1 MSSERFRNVDASG
14 PDSARW
20 QPKNWRLSTKL
31 AALTVVPLAL
41 AAVFGA
47 LRITASADHS
57 HSAAVRDA
65 LIIGALLVLALIF
78 LTVVAR
84 SIHERDVDTDA
95 QPARSDEYRGPVAR
109 AFDEA
114 RSETVRLASEHA
126 ALRAD
131 VNDVFVNLSRRTES
145 LVARQE
151 RLIEELQRGEQDSE
165 RLGTL
170 DRLDHL
176 ATRLRRDGEN
186 LLVLAGA
193 QLGQRTGEPLPI
205 VDVLHAAVSEIEDN
219 RRVVMQPLP
228 RAQVPAL
235 AVNDIVRLVAELLD
249 NATAHADPAAQVH
262 LNAML
267 PPDGGLVIEISDA
280 GTGLP
285 RARVLELNDRLAAPP
300 VGEVSV
306 SPQMGLRVVG
316 RLAERHNVRVRLSSD
331 EGAGVT
337 VTVTLPPELVA
348 APAPGPGL
356 ASAPPP
362 QFEAFDT
369 AVNGPPSFAPSSFA
383 PPPFAPPPLPLA
395 PVSPAPPF
403 APPTFAPAPTSS
415 FAPPPA
421 AGPTPASPPPAPA
434 PAAAAP
440 RTPDPVP
447 FTAALP
453 TFAGLPR
460 LSAPVPPEP
469 AWAPPPSALPASAP
483 PASAPPASAPPASAP
498 PGPVSTEPDL
508 LDDIRGGEDEAE
520 TPIFRAML
528 SRWFIEDAA
537 APEMTGA
544 AAPVYASAPASADPW
559 HSDAD
564 AGWQAAEA
572 LNSASPHELTA
583 AGLPKRQPQAFLVPG
598 SAGGASINA
607 RPRSAE
613 VARDRLSSFQRGV
626 NRGRHEAAGATGPGA
641 PDPDNDQDRDH
652 VWEAHR

>member
-1 MSSERFRNVDASG
+1 MSSERFREVDASG

-20 QPKNWRLSTKL
+20 QPRNWRLSTKL
-31 AALTVVPLAL
+31 AALTAVPLAL

-47 LRITASADHS
+47 LRITSSADHS
-57 HSAAVRDA
+57 HSAALRDA
-65 LIIGALLVLALIF
+65 VIIGALLVLALVF

-84 SIHERDVDTDA
+84 SIHERDVDTDHEPV
-95 QPARSDEYRGPVAR
+95 QDEYRGPVAR

-114 RSETVRLASEHA
+114 RSETVRLASEQA

-131 VNDVFVNLSRRTES
+131 VNDVFVNLSRRTAS
-145 LVARQE
+145 LVGRQE
-151 RLIEELQRGEQDSE
+151 RLIDELQRGERDSE

-170 DRLDHL
+170 NRLDHL

-186 LLVLAGA
+186 LLVLTGA
-193 QLGQRTGEPLPI
+193 QLQQRTGEPVPI

-249 NATAHADPAAQVH
+249 NATAHSDPASQVQ

-300 VGEVSV
+300 AGDVSV

-331 EGAGVT
+331 EDAGVT

-348 APAPGPGL
+348 GSAPGPSL

-362 QFEAFDT
+362 QFESFDT
-369 AVNGPPSFAPSSFA
+369 AINGPSSFA
-383 PPPFAPPPLPLA
+383 PPPPLPLTPTPFAPPA
-395 PVSPAPPF
+395 
-403 APPTFAPAPTSS
+403 PTFAPAPTSS

-421 AGPTPASPPPAPA
+421 PVAASPPA
-434 PAAAAP
+434 PAAAPPAP
-440 RTPDPVP
+440 PAPVAPEPAPLAVAPVPLTPDPVP

-453 TFAGLPR
+453 TFAGLPT
-460 LSAPVPPEP
+460 LSAPTLSEPVSAPPEP
-469 AWAPPPSALPASAP
+469 VSSA
-483 PASAPPASAPPASAP
+483 
-498 PGPVSTEPDL
+498 PDL
-508 LDDIRGGEDEAE
+508 LDDMRGGSADEFE

-528 SRWFIEDAA
+528 SRWFTEDAPEPEVAGPAA
-537 APEMTGA
+537 APY
-544 AAPVYASAPASADPW
+544 APPAADPW

-598 SAGGASINA
+598 SAGGASING

-613 VARDRLSSFQRGV
+613 VARERLSSFQRGV
-626 NRGRHEAAGATGPGA
+626 NRGRHEATAGASDAAA
-641 PDPDNDQDRDH
+641 PDPDNDQYRDH
-652 VWEAHR
+652 DQVWEAHR